1 MILRGAIA
9 GLILSLLFA
18 GPAVL
23 GGVSGGRADF
33 APANVAASRVTERLA
48 PANVAAPCV
57 TERLAPVGVAVRRPV
72 PMVSMSEEI
81 LRYVNEYRRSKG
93 LQPLQANSFI
103 SSVALDHSRDML
115 SGKTPFGHEG
125 FRDRIDRIKKRLGP
139 IHVAAENVASGP
151 MGAREVVDG
160 WLHSPGHR
168 RNIEGDFKL
177 TGIGLAYGKRG
188 MIYFTQ
194 IFTK

>member
-1 MILRGAIA
+1 MRVRRIIL
-9 GLILSLLFA
+9 GLILSFSLGVVVA
-18 GPAVL
+18 G
-23 GGVSGGRADF
+23 
-33 APANVAASRVTERLA
+33 APDTRNVA
-48 PANVAAPCV
+48 VAAP
-57 TERLAPVGVAVRRPV
+57 G
-72 PMVSMSEEI
+72 MSAEI
-81 LRYVNEYRRSKG
+81 LKYVNEYRHSKG
-93 LQPLQANSFI
+93 LKALQANSFI
-103 SSVALDHSRDML
+103 SSVALDHSRNML
-115 SGKTPFGHEG
+115 SGKTPFGHDG
-125 FRDRIDRIKKRLGP
+125 FRDRIDRIKKKLGP

-168 RNIEGDFKL
+168 RNIEGDFRL

>member
-1 MILRGAIA
+1 MNMIVRRVLW
-9 GLILSLLFA
+9 GLVLSLSLGEVFAGVLVSAQVAGDGVSGNVAEMRGSGDVVA
-18 GPAVL
+18 GPA
-23 GGVSGGRADF
+23 
-33 APANVAASRVTERLA
+33 
-48 PANVAAPCV
+48 
-57 TERLAPVGVAVRRPV
+57 
-72 PMVSMSEEI
+72 SESAEI
-81 LRYVNEYRRSKG
+81 LRYVNEYRHSKG
-93 LQPLQANSFI
+93 LKPLQANSFI

-115 SGKTPFGHEG
+115 SGKTPFGHDG

-168 RNIEGDFKL
+168 RNIEGDFRL

>member
-1 MILRGAIA
+1 MAKKMNMFMRRFLLGI
-9 GLILSLLFA
+9 ILSLGLFMAMA
-18 GPAVL
+18 GPVGRGRL
-23 GGVSGGRADF
+23 VSAETGAW
-33 APANVAASRVTERLA
+33 APKERSERAAS
-48 PANVAAPCV
+48 
-57 TERLAPVGVAVRRPV
+57 
-72 PMVSMSEEI
+72 VSAEI
-81 LRYVNEYRRSKG
+81 LRYVNEYRHSKG
-93 LQPLQANSFI
+93 LKPLQANSYI

-168 RNIEGDFKL
+168 RNIEGDFRL
-177 TGIGLAYGKRG
+177 TGIGLAYGRRG

-194 IFTK
+194 IFTR